1 MNTEQTEQR
10 SLHIS
15 QEKLLAFVRAM
26 IGGSRGREDD
36 EHPLPPGPWDP
47 VIRVALERINVFG
60 PHPEPW
66 RVFGKPVSWRTIEAA
81 FGNPVPWKVLFASIL
96 ARHPEIW
103 DAIGGGHNFGD
114 EVALNPQPL
123 PPRFAFLVSVAQ
135 TVTSRAE
142 LLQELADATTREGE
156 QQGIIIVSGYTSRFS
171 EDWCGNGFRL
181 KWPFP
186 GPRPGWFTS
195 ELDGIDLVVMATQF
209 EQAAKESF
217 SPDLRQ
223 TLADA
228 SAKFVEAG
236 LSRMSCPA

>member
-1 MNTEQTEQR
+1 MNTIKTKQQ
-10 SLHIS
+10 SLQIS
-15 QEKLLAFVRAM
+15 QEKLLAFVHAM
-26 IGGSRGREDD
+26 IGGSRGREDE

-47 VIRVALERINVFG
+47 VIRAALERINVFG
-60 PHPEPW
+60 LRPEPW
-66 RVFGKPVSWRTIEAA
+66 
-81 FGNPVPWKVLFASIL
+81 KVAFASIL
-96 ARHPEIW
+96 AKHPEIF

-114 EVALNPQPL
+114 DVALNPQPL

-142 LLQELADATTREGE
+142 LLQELANATTREGK

-171 EDWCGNGFRL
+171 DEWCGNGFRL

-186 GPRPGWFTS
+186 GPRPSWFTS

-223 TLADA
+223 SLVDV
-228 SAKFVEAG
+228 SAKFAEAG
-236 LSRMSCPA
+236 LSMMFSQT

>member
-1 MNTEQTEQR
+1 MNTEQTEQQ

-15 QEKLLAFVRAM
+15 QEKLLAFVRSM

-47 VIRVALERINVFG
+47 VIRVALERINIFG

-66 RVFGKPVSWRTIEAA
+66 RVFDQGVPWRTIESV
-81 FGNPVPWKVLFASIL
+81 FGSRPESWKVIFASIL

-103 DAIGGGHNFGD
+103 DAIGGGHGFGE

-135 TVTSRAE
+135 AVISRAE
-142 LLQELADATTREGE
+142 LLQEIADATQREGE
-156 QQGIIIVSGYTSRFS
+156 QHGIIIVSGYIARFV
-171 EDWCGNGFRL
+171 DDFCGTGFRL
-181 KWPFP
+181 KYPFP
-186 GPRPGWFTS
+186 GPRPRWFAN

-209 EQAAKESF
+209 EQATKETF

-223 TLADA
+223 NLADA

-236 LSRMSCPA
+236 LSKMQ

>member
-1 MNTEQTEQR
+1 MSTRQTEQH

-15 QEKLLAFVRAM
+15 QEKLLAFVRKM

-47 VIRVALERINVFG
+47 IIRIALERVKVFG
-60 PHPEPW
+60 PNPEPW
-66 RVFGKPVSWRTIEAA
+66 KVA
-81 FGNPVPWKVLFASIL
+81 FATIL
-96 ARHPEIW
+96 ARHPEVFA
-103 DAIGGGHNFGD
+103 AIGGGHHLGD

-142 LLQELADATTREGE
+142 LLQELADATTHKGE

-171 EDWCGNGFRL
+171 DDWCGTGFRL

-186 GPRPGWFTS
+186 GPPPSWFAS

-209 EQAAKESF
+209 QQAAKESF
-217 SPDLRQ
+217 SPDLRKS
-223 TLADA
+223 LADA

-236 LSRMSCPA
+236 LSKK